1 MNDGFGSSSGT
12 KPNYPQDAKKIR
24 NSLVSCGTH
33 LRKEKKQNVIN
44 QVMAQYLNHHSC

>member
-1 MNDGFGSSSGT
+1 MGFEALARQ
-12 KPNYPQDAKKIR
+12 KRNYPQDAKKIR

-33 LRKEKKQNVIN
+33 LRKEKQNVIN